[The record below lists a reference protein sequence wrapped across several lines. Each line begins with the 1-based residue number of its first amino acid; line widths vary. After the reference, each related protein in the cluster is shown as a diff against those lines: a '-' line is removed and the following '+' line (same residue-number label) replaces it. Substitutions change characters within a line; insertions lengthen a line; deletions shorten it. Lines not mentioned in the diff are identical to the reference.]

1 MLYEDQTYYAM
12 KEQQTDVWIINL
24 DLYFVYCFLI
34 EIINIDI
41 KFMNYKEIADFRN
54 MEVLLCIDLSKFL
67 PNFLTF

>member
-41 KFMNYKEIADFRN
+41 KFINYKEIVDLRN

>member
-1 MLYEDQTYYAM
+1 MLYEDETYYAM

-41 KFMNYKEIADFRN
+41 KFINYKEIVDCRN